1 MKKKSAPSTR
11 RGSIKKMSA
20 SSIRKGKM
28 INARMITVFFLL
40 VGNECRRIKK
50 LDKIK

>member
-1 MKKKSAPSTR
+1 MKKKSAPSTS

-40 VGNECRRIKK
+40 VNK
-50 LDKIK
+50 LMPQDKKIK